1 METYIW
7 INTIN
12 TSSSLCSSLRLI
24 DGVRPEAR
32 YGHSQTTLDSERIL
46 IVGGCGGLNKQ
57 FDDAWILHWPVNL
70 NLNPRWE
77 RVVVSNLINA
87 PLQFYCIPFI
97 RCCDNKFVTFG
108 KARNQNISNT
118 SPHVLDFE
126 NESARS
132 MLTIY
137 GNVKKTR
144 LRACSCFDSVNDSQ
158 NTQGN

>member
-1 METYIW
+1 M
-7 INTIN
+7 N
-12 TSSSLCSSLRLI
+12 TSSSLSSNSSNFRLI

-57 FDDAWILHWPVNL
+57 FDDAWIFHWPVNL

-77 RVVVSNLINA
+77 RVVVCNLINA
-87 PLQFYCIPFI
+87 PLQFYCVPFI

-108 KARNQNISNT
+108 KARNLNISNT

-126 NESARS
+126 YQSSGS

-137 GNVKKTR
+137 GHVKKPR
-144 LRACSCFDSVNDSQ
+144 LRTCSCFDSVNDSQ
-158 NTQGN
+158 IAHGNLES